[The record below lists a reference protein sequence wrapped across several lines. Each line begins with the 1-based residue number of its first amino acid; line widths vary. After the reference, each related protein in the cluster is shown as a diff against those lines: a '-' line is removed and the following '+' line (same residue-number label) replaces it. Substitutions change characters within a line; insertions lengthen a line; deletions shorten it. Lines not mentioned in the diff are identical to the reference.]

1 MSFILISQ
9 PTSQLSVSYTHF
21 EEEKICK
28 ESESSCLT
36 DNWANTTNHT
46 TQVSKK
52 DLKISNGKCERT
64 LREKEKNISR
74 QSGFFFFILIRRQRE
89 SLFMIDLRSYFESP
103 SSSVGH
109 MTEPLRNIWNEEK
122 ISNSRIS
129 FLQARVTSEK
139 KMQKMSRQTDR
150 RSRRSRRNRD
160 DTES

>member
-1 MSFILISQ
+1 
-9 PTSQLSVSYTHF
+9 
-21 EEEKICK
+21 
-28 ESESSCLT
+28 
-36 DNWANTTNHT
+36 
-46 TQVSKK
+46 
-52 DLKISNGKCERT
+52 
-64 LREKEKNISR
+64 
-74 QSGFFFFILIRRQRE
+74 
-89 SLFMIDLRSYFESP
+89 MIDLRSYFESP

-160 DTES
+160 DTESQLVCSYLSYKKALKSVWQKNYFCNINPHLLAGNFIIGPHFRQSGLSCNSTNFEKKSSGKECRKKRKNKPQIFSRKKEQTKQLYAHATTQAA